1 MEGGVGAADIVQSSE
16 FVFCMIRRSM
26 SCTRFSSC
34 LERPLKLSGQASRS
48 FPTSRWAVMLSRRL
62 HLSNACV
69 VLARP
74 PPL

>member
-1 MEGGVGAADIVQSSE
+1 
-16 FVFCMIRRSM
+16 M

-48 FPTSRWAVMLSRRL
+48 FPTSRWAVMLTRRL

-69 VLARP
+69 VLAWP